1 MNLTVLNIKIYFTAY
16 GPPGTLNYGLFF
28 LTFLLFFIT
37 IIANLILMLII
48 CLESSLHKP
57 MYIFLFNLAVNGLVG
72 CFSVCPMIMDNLLKD
87 IKDIS
92 HEACILQV
100 FFSSFYGACA
110 YFILAVMAYDR
121 YVSICKPLQY
131 HSIMT
136 PSKVKM
142 LLALIYFI
150 PITSLSF
157 QIYITASLPVCRY
170 NINKLFCDNLA
181 VVKLSCVESALSN
194 VYGIFIITSQVVL
207 PFVLIV
213 LSYVKILLVCL
224 KTSKESRKKALNTCT
239 PHLIIFINFSAAIL
253 FSVVYNRYSTV
264 TRGVNVLI
272 SILSI
277 LLPPLLHPIVYG
289 IRTKEI
295 STCIT
300 KIMRTHVFPNS
311 FDFPHL
317 KPEPKIIFLVRKAAE
332 AEISARPDC
341 IHF

>member
-1 MNLTVLNIKIYFTAY
+1 MNHTVFNTMFFTAY

-28 LTFLLFFIT
+28 LTFFLFFIT
-37 IIANLILMLII
+37 IIANLTLMLII

-72 CFSVCPMIMDNLLKD
+72 CFSVCPMIMDYLLKD

-92 HEACILQV
+92 HEGCILQV
-100 FFSSFYGACA
+100 FFSSLYGACA

-157 QIYITASLPVCRY
+157 QMCITARLPVCRY

-181 VVKLSCVESALSN
+181 IVKLSCVESPLSN
-194 VYGIFIITSQVVL
+194 LYGICLIASQVVL
-207 PFVLIV
+207 PFVLVV

-224 KTSKESRKKALNTCT
+224 RASKESRKKALNTCT
-239 PHLIIFINFSAAIL
+239 PHLITFINFSAAIL

-264 TRGVNVLI
+264 TRGVNVFI
-272 SILSI
+272 SVQFIMF
-277 LLPPLLHPIVYG
+277 PPLLHPIIYG

-295 STCIT
+295 RTCIS
-300 KIMRTHVFPNS
+300 KMIRTHINPHYT
-311 FDFPHL
+311 DFPHL
-317 KPEPKIIFLVRKAAE
+317 KSEPKIISLDRTAAGHW
-332 AEISARPDC
+332 IQV
-341 IHF
+341 